1 MIPIYLAS
9 ASPRR
14 RELLQQLG
22 LDFTVLA
29 SNVDESAGA
38 GENPDPAWLVE
49 TLSLK
54 KAGEVAGGIDRGLV
68 IGSDTVVVWRN
79 RIMGKP
85 RDREDALE
93 MLYCLQGDE
102 HMVYSGLAVIDCVT
116 GAAYVSHERTRVF
129 FRPAGKDELEKYTA
143 TGEPLG
149 KAGAYAIQ
157 GLGSVFVKGIE
168 GCYSNV
174 VGLPLAKLA
183 RALKKFGVDVL
194 DRPLAGL
201 PQTAAKGE

>member
-22 LDFTVLA
+22 LDFTVVV
-29 SNVDESAGA
+29 SNVDESAGI
-38 GENPDPAWLVE
+38 GDNPDPAWLVE

-54 KAGEVAGGIDRGLV
+54 KAGEVAGDMDRGLV
-68 IGSDTVVVWRN
+68 IGSDTVVVWRD

-85 RDREDALE
+85 TDREDALE
-93 MLYCLQGDE
+93 MLHCLQGDE
-102 HMVYSGLAVIDCVT
+102 HQVYSGLAVINCVT
-116 GAAYVSHERTRVF
+116 GAAHVSHGRTRVV
-129 FRPAGKDELEKYTA
+129 FRPAGKEELEKYID
-143 TGEPLG
+143 TGEPMG

-157 GLGSVFVKGIE
+157 GLGSVFVEGIE
-168 GCYSNV
+168 GCYSTV

-183 RALKKFGVDVL
+183 RALKEFGVDVL
-194 DRPLAGL
+194 DRPPAGL
-201 PQTAAKGE
+201 QQATPKGY